1 MLTNTKVLLSLA
13 GTDDDELFEIVV
25 DSLRCFTSEENLNL
39 IQADLRI
46 VPKIQESMPKVG
58 DATKKVYEEFL
69 KG

>member
-46 VPKIQESMPKVG
+46 VPKIQETMPKDG